1 MNAVR
6 PLPAARRVGRFE
18 LRHELGRGA
27 QASVWLGFDSRLE
40 REVAVKLLIPGAD
53 SVAVSQWL
61 HEARAVSRLNHPHI
75 VPVFEADEDRGQPY
89 LVFEYVQGPTLSQ
102 RLRERGALPGHE
114 AATLMLGVLDA
125 LRVAHEAGV
134 IHRDLKPSNIL
145 VDGSGRARVMDFGIA
160 ARLGDGHDSS
170 IVGTPGYMSP
180 EAARGEAPSPG
191 MDVFAAGALLGELL
205 VGQPLLRE
213 SDPYRAIRRIQRE
226 DLVLPNEGV
235 RIDDGLRAIVLRAV
249 ARDKDRRYA
258 SAAQMHEA
266 LARWLQP
273 AAAPPPALPG
283 SGKPS
288 GTLDFLLRRMR
299 HKSDFPALSQSVAR
313 IQRVANSDK
322 ESLASLTGEILKD
335 VALTNKL
342 LRMVNSAHFSHAG
355 GGSISTVSRAV
366 ALVGFA
372 GIRNMA
378 LSLVLLDHMQDKSHA
393 AQLKEEFLR
402 GMMAGQ
408 VASGLAPRARDV
420 EEAFLG
426 ALFGKLG
433 RLLTEFYFPEEAAQI
448 RQLTRPAAP
457 LRPGAVALG
466 EDVAARQVLGLSLE
480 ELGLG
485 VAKSWGIPEALQ
497 RCMVPAEG
505 EVPARPVEVAQ
516 RLPWLAR
523 VANEVADVMLHH
535 ESDDAARRVRDIA
548 DRYARALELSV
559 RDIERAIGEARERLG
574 QMVQA
579 VGIDLAPGSP
589 ARRLVATP
597 AAAPAAAP
605 DSLAGHELRATVVT
619 QVTTQVQAR
628 TVAQDKTLVLAAP
641 APAVPEPPREQAVEM
656 LAAGIQDVTTTLV
669 SDGFRLNEVLRM
681 ILETMFRALGFRR
694 VVFCLRD
701 PTTGTLTGR
710 FGLGEGARE
719 VAAAFKVP
727 LKTGSP
733 DLFTAV
739 CIKGVDTQIADMASA
754 NLAGRMPPWYL
765 QTVNAPSFLLLPLV
779 MKNATFALIYADYA
793 QARAIHLGE
802 QELSLL
808 RTLRS
813 QAVMAFK
820 QVGGA

>member
-1 MNAVR
+1 MSAVR

-75 VPVFEADEDRGQPY
+75 VPVFEADEDQGQPY

-145 VDGSGRARVMDFGIA
+145 VDISGRARVMDFGIA

-191 MDVFAAGALLGELL
+191 MDVFAAGALLGEMLA
-205 VGQPLLRE
+205 GQPLLRE
-213 SDPYRAIRRIQRE
+213 SNPYRAIRRIQRE
-226 DLVLPNEGV
+226 DLVLPGEGV
-235 RIDDGLRAIVLRAV
+235 RIDDGLRAIVMRAV

-273 AAAPPPALPG
+273 NAASAPALPG

-408 VASGLAPRARDV
+408 VASGLAHRARDV

-448 RQLTRPAAP
+448 RQLSRPSAP
-457 LRPGAVALG
+457 LRPGALALG

-497 RCMVPAEG
+497 RCMLPAEG
-505 EVPARPVEVAQ
+505 EVPARPVDAAQ

-523 VANEVADVMLHH
+523 VANEVADAMLRY
-535 ESDDAARRVRDIA
+535 EPDEAARRVHEIA

-597 AAAPAAAP
+597 TAAQGPAP

-619 QVTTQVQAR
+619 QVATQVQPRA
-628 TVAQDKTLVLAAP
+628 AAEDKTVVLAAP
-641 APAVPEPPREQAVEM
+641 ATPEIPREQAVEM

-701 PTTGTLTGR
+701 PKTDTLTGR

-719 VAAAFKVP
+719 AAAAFKVP
-727 LKTGSP
+727 LKASTP

-739 CIKGVDTQIADMASA
+739 CIKGVDTQIADVASA
-754 NLAGRMPPWYL
+754 NLAGRMPPWYP

-793 QARAIHLGE
+793 QARSLNLGE

>member
-1 MNAVR
+1 MSAVR
-6 PLPAARRVGRFE
+6 PVTPARRVGRFE

-27 QASVWLGFDSRLE
+27 QAIVWLGFDSRLE

-114 AATLMLGVLDA
+114 AAALMLGVLDA

-145 VDGSGRARVMDFGIA
+145 VDSAGRARVMDFGIA

-191 MDVFAAGALLGELL
+191 MDVFAAGAMLGEMLA
-205 VGQPLLRE
+205 GQPLLRE

-226 DLVLPNEGV
+226 DLVLPSEGV
-235 RIDDGLRAIVLRAV
+235 RIDDGLRAIVMRAV
-249 ARDKDRRYA
+249 ARDKERRYA
-258 SAAQMHEA
+258 GVAQMHEA

-273 AAAPPPALPG
+273 GAAPSPALQG
-283 SGKPS
+283 TGKAN

-355 GGSISTVSRAV
+355 GGTISTVSRAV

-408 VASGLAPRARDV
+408 VASGLATRARDV

-448 RQLTRPAAP
+448 RQLTRPAVPPAT
-457 LRPGAVALG
+457 GALPPA
-466 EDVAARQVLGLSLE
+466 EDVAARQVLGISLE

-497 RCMVPAEG
+497 RCMLPAEG
-505 EVPARPVEVAQ
+505 EVPARAVEAAQ

-523 VANEVADVMLHH
+523 VANEVADAMLWH
-535 ESDDAARRVRDIA
+535 EPDEAARRVREIA

-574 QMVQA
+574 QMVRA

-589 ARRLVATP
+589 AKRLV
-597 AAAPAAAP
+597 AAPAAAP
-605 DSLAGHELRATVVT
+605 APAPDSLARHELRATVVT
-619 QVTTQVQAR
+619 QVQAR
-628 TVAQDKTLVLAAP
+628 TMVEDKTLVLAAP
-641 APAVPEPPREQAVEM
+641 TLVPAVAEPPRDQAVEM

-681 ILETMFRALGFRR
+681 ILETMFRALGFQR

-701 PTTGTLTGR
+701 PKIDTLTGR

-727 LKTGSP
+727 LKTGTP

-754 NLAGRMPPWYL
+754 NLAGRLPPWYMK
-765 QTVNAPSFLLLPLV
+765 TVNAPSFLLLPLV
-779 MKNATFALIYADYA
+779 MKNATFALIYADHA
-793 QARAIHLGE
+793 QARAINLGE